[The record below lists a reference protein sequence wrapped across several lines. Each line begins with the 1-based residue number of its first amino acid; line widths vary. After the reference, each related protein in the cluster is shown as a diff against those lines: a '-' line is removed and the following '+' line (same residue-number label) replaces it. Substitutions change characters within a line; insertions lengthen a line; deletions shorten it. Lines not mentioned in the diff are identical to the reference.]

1 MPEVPLMATGGR
13 FQKRVDPWCHLLL
26 KQRHQWESTVTSWHQ
41 HHWTILAAVDE
52 LAKYNIRKN
61 DPKKHYNYIYS
72 LFKCAVKTFGS
83 AWAPEKGRSSTKL
96 WLLWSLS
103 KYEHFWFQKTPIT
116 NRYNITLNHEMMQ
129 SPICPQS
136 SWDILTLVT
145 MC

>member
-26 KQRHQWESTVTSWHQ
+26 KQRHQCESTVTSWHQ

-72 LFKCAVKTFGS
+72 LSVLWRHLGVLEHLKKDEAAPSSGYCDLCPNMNIFGS
-83 AWAPEKGRSSTKL
+83 KK
-96 WLLWSLS
+96 
-103 KYEHFWFQKTPIT
+103 
-116 NRYNITLNHEMMQ
+116 
-129 SPICPQS
+129 PQ
-136 SWDILTLVT
+136 
-145 MC
+145 